1 MTLRSIPLAVR
12 FMVMHGLVGFGL
24 ATAFVAA
31 VLWADPGGAGS
42 VILRVGGW
50 PVVLMLWYFCGL
62 TFGGVQ
68 IATAVMLQDG
78 RDDAPRG
85 GRRFRMPAVLAPVRV
100 AARRRG

>member
-1 MTLRSIPLAVR
+1 MSLRDIPPAVR
-12 FMVMHGLVGFGL
+12 FMVVHGVVGFGL

-31 VLWADPGGAGS
+31 VLWSDPGGAGS
-42 VILRVGGW
+42 LILRVGGW

-68 IATAVMLQDG
+68 IAAAVMLQDG
-78 RDDAPRG
+78 RDEQPRG
-85 GRRFRMPAVLAPVRV
+85 GRRLRVPAALAPVRV